1 MLGIKMSRCFKKH
14 CIEFRVFVNQNWAA
28 LLLGPWLGMDIWIKV
43 FAVSTFMS
51 NHVSICIQCRVVS
64 MLFNVDLLLEN
75 AWIPKTHTI
84 NLDQDPYI
92 MLHLSRLYLN
102 NHILMVAGRSTI
114 VESSTFSLA
123 LQQFHF
129 NKSILILIILT
140 HIPHLLLLSP
150 YSTSPQVHWSFQVFF
165 SCFELV
171 TPISSPCSCMLVFTY
186 LNSHSFFM

>member
-1 MLGIKMSRCFKKH
+1 MVGHGHLNQSFCSLNFYELPREHMYTVQSCKH
-14 CIEFRVFVNQNWAA
+14 A
-28 LLLGPWLGMDIWIKV
+28 
-43 FAVSTFMS
+43 
-51 NHVSICIQCRVVS
+51 
-64 MLFNVDLLLEN
+64 LLLEN
-75 AWIPKTHTI
+75 AWSPKTHTI